1 LKFLRFVFLF
11 AAALAGA
18 ALAQESP
25 SEVTDGEIAKYKAIA
40 RKACREPGIA
50 RGDPQES
57 IDSFCNCIMTT
68 LEKNL
73 KRPEWQQLYF
83 YSIKNQMEQ
92 ELEVLT
98 PHRRNLAGCR
108 PAK

>member
-1 LKFLRFVFLF
+1 MKSLRFVFLF

-18 ALAQESP
+18 ALAQDSP

-40 RKACREPGIA
+40 RQASREPGIA

-108 PAK
+108 PK